1 MSAVD
6 VHAVVEGPPDAPV
19 VVLSPSLG
27 STNAM
32 WDPQA
37 RELSRSYR
45 VVRYDPRGHGRSPVP
60 PGPYD
65 LPDLAE
71 DVVALLERL
80 DVGSAHYV
88 GLSLGGMTGM
98 ALAAAHPERVR
109 SLVLCSTSALLGP
122 ATMWAERA
130 AAVRAEGTASI
141 AETVVSRWLT
151 PGYAAEHPDL
161 VARLRAM
168 VADVPDEGYA
178 ACCGAIERMDLRAD
192 LPRITAPT
200 LVVAGAQDPATPPEH
215 AARIAEGIAGARVE
229 LLDPAAHLANLEQP
243 DAVTALTQQPVAAP
257 GGAAA
262 CPSPAPGG
270 TPPAAPGTGCGERCS
285 ATRTSTA
292 RRRPPPRSTSR

>member
-32 WDPQA
+32 WDAQA
-37 RELSRSYR
+37 GALSRSYR

-71 DVVALLERL
+71 DVVALLDRL

-109 SLVLCSTSALLGP
+109 SLVLCCTSALLGP

-130 AAVRAEGTASI
+130 AAVRSGGTASI
-141 AETVVSRWLT
+141 ADAVVSRWLT
-151 PGYAAEHPDL
+151 PGYAAQHPDL
-161 VARLRAM
+161 VDRLGAM
-168 VADVPDEGYA
+168 VAGIPDDGYA

-192 LPRITAPT
+192 LPRISAPT
-200 LVVAGAQDPATPPEH
+200 LVVAGAQDPATPPDH

-229 LLDPAAHLANLEQP
+229 VLDPAAHVANLEQP
-243 DAVTALTQQPVAAP
+243 DAVTALIHEHVATAE
-257 GGAAA
+257 GAAA
-262 CPSPAPGG
+262 
-270 TPPAAPGTGCGERCS
+270 
-285 ATRTSTA
+285 
-292 RRRPPPRSTSR
+292 

>member
-71 DVVALLERL
+71 DVVALLDRL

-192 LPRITAPT
+192 LQRITAPT

-215 AARIAEGIAGARVE
+215 AARIAEGISGARVE

-243 DAVTALTQQPVAAP
+243 DAVTALIQQHVAATE
-257 GGAAA
+257 GAAA
-262 CPSPAPGG
+262 
-270 TPPAAPGTGCGERCS
+270 
-285 ATRTSTA
+285 
-292 RRRPPPRSTSR
+292 

>member
-27 STNAM
+27 STHAM
-32 WDPQA
+32 WDPQV
-37 RELSRSYR
+37 REFSRSYR

-71 DVVALLERL
+71 DVVALLDRL
-80 DVGSAHYV
+80 DVGSVHYV

-98 ALAAAHPERVR
+98 ALAAAHPDRVR
-109 SLVLCSTSALLGP
+109 SLVLCCTSALLGP

-243 DAVTALTQQPVAAP
+243 DAVTALIQQHVAVTE
-257 GGAAA
+257 GAAA
-262 CPSPAPGG
+262 
-270 TPPAAPGTGCGERCS
+270 
-285 ATRTSTA
+285 
-292 RRRPPPRSTSR
+292 